1 MGFENLFEP
10 SRLLTYFL
18 IIMRMGGIFFTAPV
32 FSSSSLN
39 NQVRMILVLVISLL
53 LLPVVTPVTIT
64 DPNLLWLV
72 ISVTK
77 EILIGVCIGGMTSLL
92 FSGLQ
97 LGGYLVDYQMGFS
110 MVSVIDP
117 TTNSNVSYSGQ
128 VYNLLGTLIFL
139 AIYGHHIFMRAV
151 TQSFEFMPV
160 GDFNVT
166 KDAMMYVISTFIK
179 IFVIAIQITAP
190 IFIALMVTN
199 VIMGIL
205 ARLVPQMN
213 IMVIGF
219 PVKITIGALMLIAS
233 LQLFYI
239 AYEKVIFE
247 YFRQIKKFFEINGL
261 AGG

>member
-39 NQVRMILVLVISLL
+39 NQVRMILTLIISLL

-72 ISVTK
+72 VSVAK

-92 FSGLQ
+92 FSGIQ
-97 LGGYLVDYQMGFS
+97 FGGYLVDYQIGFS
-110 MVSVIDP
+110 MVNVIDP
-117 TTNSNVSYSGQ
+117 STNSNISYSGQ
-128 VYNLLGTLIFL
+128 VYNLLATLIFL
-139 AIYGHHIFMRAV
+139 AIYGHHIFIQAV
-151 TQSFEFMPV
+151 TQSFEYMPV
-160 GDFNVT
+160 GDFEFK
-166 KDAMMYVISTFIK
+166 KDGLMFILTTFIK
-179 IFVIAIQITAP
+179 VFIVAIQITAP
-190 IFIALMVTN
+190 VFISLMITN
-199 VIMGIL
+199 VVMGIL

-239 AYEKVIFE
+239 AYEKIIFE
-247 YFRQIKKFFEINGL
+247 YFRQIKKFFEINGII
-261 AGG
+261 G

>member
-18 IIMRMGGIFFTAPV
+18 IIMRMGGLFFTAPV
-32 FSSSSLN
+32 FSSSTLN
-39 NQVRMILVLVISLL
+39 NQVRMILVLIISLL
-53 LLPVVTPVTIT
+53 LLPIVTPVTIT

-72 ISVTK
+72 VSVAK

-92 FSGLQ
+92 FAGLQ
-97 LGGYLVDYQMGFS
+97 LGGYLVDYQMGFG

-117 TTNSNVSYSGQ
+117 ASNANVSFSGQ

-139 AIYGHHIFMRAV
+139 GIYGHHIFLRAV
-151 TQSFEFMPV
+151 GQSFEYMPI
-160 GDFNVT
+160 GDF
-166 KDAMMYVISTFIK
+166 TFNQDGLMFVLSMFIT
-179 IFVIAIQITAP
+179 IFVVAIQLTAP
-190 IFIALMVTN
+190 IFMALMITN
-199 VIMGIL
+199 VVMGIM

-233 LQLFYI
+233 MQLFYI
-239 AYEKVIFE
+239 AYEKVIFK
-247 YFRQIKKFFEINGL
+247 YFREIQKFFEINGL
-261 AGG
+261 IN

>member
-1 MGFENLFEP
+1 MGFEHLFEP

-32 FSSSSLN
+32 FSSSTLN
-39 NQVRMILVLVISLL
+39 NQVRLILVLIISLL
-53 LLPVVTPVTIT
+53 LLPVVTPVTVT

-97 LGGYLVDYQMGFS
+97 FGGYLVDYQIGFG

-117 TTNSNVSYSGQ
+117 TSNANISFSGQ
-128 VYNLLGTLIFL
+128 VYNLLGTLIYL
-139 AIYGHHIFMRAV
+139 AISGHHIFMRAV
-151 TQSFEFMPV
+151 SQSFNYMPV
-160 GDFNVT
+160 GDFSFNNEGLMFIV
-166 KDAMMYVISTFIK
+166 STLIK
-179 IFVIAIQITAP
+179 IFIVAVQITAP
-190 IFIALMVTN
+190 IFVALMVTN

-213 IMVIGF
+213 IMVVGF
-219 PVKITIGALMLIAS
+219 PVKIMVGVIMFIAS

-239 AYEKVIFE
+239 AYEKVVFE
-247 YFRQIKKFFEINGL
+247 FFRQIQKFFEINGIL
-261 AGG
+261 N